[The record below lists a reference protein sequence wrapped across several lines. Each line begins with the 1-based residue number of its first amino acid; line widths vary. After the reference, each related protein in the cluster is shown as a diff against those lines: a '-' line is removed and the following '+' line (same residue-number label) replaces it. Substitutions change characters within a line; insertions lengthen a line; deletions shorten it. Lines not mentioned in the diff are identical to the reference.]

1 CRPRIGSASFVFQDS
16 SPRDCGRG
24 GAVARDR
31 VCRRHHAA
39 LRLTIDSRIDDMT
52 NPTNADAPLT
62 RIPFTP
68 RADASVLELS
78 KWLRISA
85 IIGMIG
91 GVLRVVVAFGARNDA
106 GQLIGG
112 VVTFLIGLWS
122 YQAANAFAAVAT
134 TDTAD
139 QRYLME
145 GFSLLRRVFLL
156 QAVL

>member
-1 CRPRIGSASFVFQDS
+1 
-16 SPRDCGRG
+16 
-24 GAVARDR
+24 
-31 VCRRHHAA
+31 
-39 LRLTIDSRIDDMT
+39 MT
-52 NPTNADAPLT
+52 NATNATNAETPLS

-68 RADASVLELS
+68 RAEASILELS

-85 IIGMIG
+85 IIGMVG
-91 GVLRVVVAFGARNDA
+91 GVLRVVIAIGVRNDA
-106 GQLIGG
+106 GQLIGA
-112 VVTFLIGLWS
+112 VVTFLVGLWS

-156 QAVL
+156 QAVLVIIGLAFLTVGVIGAAIYFGSR